1 YWTACYLLGAVPF
14 GFLAGRLWG
23 KVDIRTL
30 GSGNIGATNVLR
42 TLGTLPAALVL
53 LLDAAKGWAA
63 VAGAIG
69 LGLSDLAVAGAALA
83 AVAGGNC
90 PVFLGCRGGRGIAPA
105 LGVLLALAPAVAA
118 VLTGVWLAVVLLT
131 RYVSLGSTIASGLLP
146 VLLWAGGFPL
156 PY

>member
-1 YWTACYLLGAVPF
+1 DVGSSDLGC
-14 GFLAGRLWG
+14 LTGRLRG
-23 KVDIRTL
+23 KVDILTL

-83 AVAGGNC
+83 AVAGHNW
-90 PVFLGCRGGRGIAPA
+90 PVFLGFRGGRGIATA
-105 LGVLLALAPAVAA
+105 LG
-118 VLTGVWLAVVLLT
+118 
-131 RYVSLGSTIASGLLP
+131 
-146 VLLWAGGFPL
+146 
-156 PY
+156 